1 MIGWFRPAVESVRSA
16 SKGTALVFSRVLFP
30 FVGDSMLV
38 ENSDDDDD
46 DGSDGDCDDG
56 VSGF

>member
-46 DGSDGDCDDG
+46 DGSDGVRRC
-56 VSGF
+56 F